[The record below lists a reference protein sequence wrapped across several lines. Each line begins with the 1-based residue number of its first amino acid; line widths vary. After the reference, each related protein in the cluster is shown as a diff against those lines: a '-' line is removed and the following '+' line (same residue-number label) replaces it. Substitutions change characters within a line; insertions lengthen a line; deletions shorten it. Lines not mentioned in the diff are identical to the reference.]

1 MIGCV
6 RAAIAPALGGIVWIA
21 LAGAPVMAREVRSP
35 AANTASLP
43 VTIATDI
50 ADIARSAMGSRG
62 IMGVAAWRLDGRG
75 PTILYN
81 ADEAFP
87 MASTFK
93 VAVAGKL
100 MQRIEAGQLSLG
112 KMITIDPDREID
124 SPTIAERLIH
134 PGIMLS
140 VHNLLELMLTD
151 SDNTATDYLLDE
163 AGGPAAV
170 TDWVRAQGVDGLR
183 IDGGTD
189 EIIRRYLR
197 MGRGPFPR
205 VLKEMIARDP
215 ELLARADKPD
225 HAFDTDPRDTASP
238 RAMAKLLTRI
248 FVGKALNPEDT
259 RLLIEIMERDRTGP
273 NRLRGLM
280 PPGTEVA
287 DKTGTIG
294 GTINDVGVI
303 TLAGDAKIV
312 VVVFI
317 KASDASIP
325 VREKAIAQIGRA
337 VRDYYAYATP

>member
-1 MIGCV
+1 MIGGS
-6 RAAIAPALGGIVWIA
+6 RAGFTAALGWLA
-21 LAGAPVMAREVRSP
+21 LAGTPVMAREVQPPYARTATLPP
-35 AANTASLP
+35 AIAS
-43 VTIATDI
+43 DI
-50 ADIARSAMGSRG
+50 ADIARSG
-62 IMGVAAWRLDGRG
+62 IGAHGMVGVAAWRLDGRG

-134 PGIMLS
+134 PGIVLS
-140 VHNLLELMLTD
+140 VYNLLELMLTD

-163 AGGPAAV
+163 AGGPAVV
-170 TDWVRAQGVDGLR
+170 TDWVRAQGVQGLR

-189 EIIRRYLR
+189 EIIRRYLG
-197 MGRGPFPR
+197 MGPGPFPR
-205 VLKEMIARDP
+205 VLKETLARDP

-225 HAFDTDPRDTASP
+225 QAFDSDLRDTASP
-238 RAMAKLLTRI
+238 RAMANLLTRI
-248 FVGKALNPEDT
+248 FAGKALNPEHT
-259 RLLIEIMERDRTGP
+259 RLLMEIMGRDRTGP
-273 NRLRGLM
+273 HRLRGLM

-294 GTINDVGVI
+294 GTINDVGAI
-303 TLAGDAKIV
+303 TLPGGGKIV

-317 KASDASIP
+317 KASDVSIAA
-325 VREKAIAQIGRA
+325 REKAIAQIGRA
-337 VRDYYAYATP
+337 VRDYYAYAIS